1 MNRDYN
7 DYTYMWWKD
16 GFNKGDK
23 EMLFQTGRYGL
34 SVQTV
39 SGEINRLGRITAPA
53 RAEEVMRADNSAV
66 LSLPGCSSQFAVRIN
81 GEYTPAE
88 GLDFID
94 QDAQAVS
101 RILESGVSVQR
112 MDVMYYRFNSSPLKG
127 RLECAAFPRHLA
139 ISLWLY
145 VPDQQTMLQTGRSAD
160 VRFSLKL
167 DGLAPAGQ
175 LGDITLVKANAQE
188 YAFVSSAH
196 ARTAQNEIIFET
208 QVELKAGTFNGFS
221 ILYAP
226 SLEDARALTAQ
237 RSAQLSAID
246 QHTGRELEVS
256 YDSRGYFCVDVSGL
270 TPPGQ
275 EQFNNEEARKRYEQ
289 VKLSLNNPSS
299 LELLLPV
306 CFKKEKE
313 NYPITGLC
321 PFIRDEEGY
330 PTGIAVQLSKNW
342 HKLNSNPEAGYFYAP
357 ENHPKRFWEGPWLHA
372 YALFKLPAGR
382 KKNYLYNCTF
392 ASWGGA
398 FASSHAQLCLAG
410 WGGNYQ
416 QWESSAIGSFGE
428 SFCYDPETAHGRA
441 FIDDIR
447 PLLVYKLNDPEKP
460 RYNWTGCN
468 GGGNFLV
475 YEKEGARVPL
485 KRVRSYFKK
494 QGPNLC
500 EVLYTAVTS
509 DESIA
514 LELTAFLP
522 RTDDC
527 SRAMHSFKYT
537 FLKDAPF
544 TRLAFYQLGADGY
557 NDNIYRTMAIGNDC
571 GPISFAIGGQTFSGE
586 FEPPL
591 SDKDEYSLTGGEMQ
605 RISVPG
611 RGLFIGF
618 FKAEPQKTN
627 FCKEG
632 PVANR
637 FINLLD
643 YSATINGAVSK
654 KPAVNLRVTHDYGIP
669 CIAAELA
676 PEKEAG
682 SIIKAGSVICG
693 TVEYVNLPVKKEY
706 YYGPSRVLR
715 AVPSQEFNTFRLAH
729 RVSLA
734 GRYQCRAIKG
744 TLTRSYPITIEA
756 DSAQQAHIII
766 EGGFSYVPLVFTGL
780 DSYRNYAL
788 EQLTPEGWRRV
799 DQSVYGKDYWQCA
812 YDAGRDKYELIFNV
826 EHCGEP
832 ASEYQYRLIKLD

>member
-1 MNRDYN
+1 
-7 DYTYMWWKD
+7 
-16 GFNKGDK
+16 
-23 EMLFQTGRYGL
+23 
-34 SVQTV
+34 
-39 SGEINRLGRITAPA
+39 
-53 RAEEVMRADNSAV
+53 
-66 LSLPGCSSQFAVRIN
+66 
-81 GEYTPAE
+81 
-88 GLDFID
+88 
-94 QDAQAVS
+94 
-101 RILESGVSVQR
+101 

-289 VKLSLNNPSS
+289 VKLSLNNPAS

-330 PTGIAVQLSKNW
+330 PAGIAVQLSKNW

-410 WGGNYQ
+410 WGRKL
-416 QWESSAIGSFGE
+416 SAMGIQRHRLLWRE
-428 SFCYDPETAHGRA
+428 LLLRPRNRA
-441 FIDDIR
+441 R
-447 PLLVYKLNDPEKP
+447 PRVYR
-460 RYNWTGCN
+460 RY
-468 GGGNFLV
+468 
-475 YEKEGARVPL
+475 
-485 KRVRSYFKK
+485 
-494 QGPNLC
+494 
-500 EVLYTAVTS
+500 
-509 DESIA
+509 
-514 LELTAFLP
+514 
-522 RTDDC
+522 
-527 SRAMHSFKYT
+527 
-537 FLKDAPF
+537 
-544 TRLAFYQLGADGY
+544 
-557 NDNIYRTMAIGNDC
+557 
-571 GPISFAIGGQTFSGE
+571 
-586 FEPPL
+586 PP
-591 SDKDEYSLTGGEMQ
+591 
-605 RISVPG
+605 
-611 RGLFIGF
+611 
-618 FKAEPQKTN
+618 
-627 FCKEG
+627 
-632 PVANR
+632 
-637 FINLLD
+637 
-643 YSATINGAVSK
+643 SA
-654 KPAVNLRVTHDYGIP
+654 
-669 CIAAELA
+669 CI
-676 PEKEAG
+676 
-682 SIIKAGSVICG
+682 
-693 TVEYVNLPVKKEY
+693 
-706 YYGPSRVLR
+706 
-715 AVPSQEFNTFRLAH
+715 
-729 RVSLA
+729 
-734 GRYQCRAIKG
+734 
-744 TLTRSYPITIEA
+744 
-756 DSAQQAHIII
+756 
-766 EGGFSYVPLVFTGL
+766 
-780 DSYRNYAL
+780 
-788 EQLTPEGWRRV
+788 
-799 DQSVYGKDYWQCA
+799 
-812 YDAGRDKYELIFNV
+812 
-826 EHCGEP
+826 
-832 ASEYQYRLIKLD
+832 